1 MPDKLMYPKRT
12 TADLTRA
19 VRSYCARL
27 PFIQAVQFAAS
38 LWEVSAEE
46 ALRRLTELPPAT
58 GRTDDNG
65 LKPFA

>member
-1 MPDKLMYPKRT
+1 MPDKTTSPRRT

-46 ALRRLTELPPAT
+46 ALRRLNELPPAAQADE
-58 GRTDDNG
+58 GK
-65 LKPFA
+65 LKPGV